1 MNPQLRLRL
10 GWIAV
15 ALLFAA
21 AAVLLYVD
29 FSRFRSG
36 AGVRYGRATIGA
48 PAPDVTFDTLDGSKQ
63 ALRASF
69 GRPLI
74 VNFFA
79 TWCVPCK
86 AELPLIESRY
96 VKLRSLGLTVLGV
109 DEQETAKSV
118 RAFTRAH
125 GVTYPIVIDS
135 TGSVF
140 DVYAGHAIPTSLF
153 IDRDGVLR
161 AVHVGYL
168 TGDILDGELTKI
180 L

>member
-1 MNPQLRLRL
+1 MNPELRLRL

-15 ALLFAA
+15 VLLFAA
-21 AAVLLYVD
+21 AAALLYVD
-29 FSRFRSG
+29 VGRFRSG
-36 AGVRYGRATIGA
+36 TGVRYGRATLGA
-48 PAPDVTFDTLDGSKQ
+48 PAPNVMFDTLDGSKRP
-63 ALRASF
+63 LRASF
-69 GRPLI
+69 GKPLI

-96 VKLRSLGLTVLGV
+96 VRLRPQGLTVLGV
-109 DEQETAKSV
+109 DEQETAKAV

-125 GVTYPIVIDS
+125 GVTYPLVIDS
-135 TGSVF
+135 AGSAF

-153 IDRDGVLR
+153 IDRNGVLR

-168 TGDILDGELTKI
+168 TADILDDELTKI
-180 L
+180 M

>member
-1 MNPQLRLRL
+1 M
-10 GWIAV
+10 AV
-15 ALLFAA
+15 LLLFAA
-21 AAVLLYVD
+21 AAALLYFD
-29 FSRFRSG
+29 FARFRSG
-36 AGVRYGRATIGA
+36 AGVRYGRAAIGA

-63 ALRASF
+63 PLRASF
-69 GRPLI
+69 GKPLI

-96 VKLRSLGLTVLGV
+96 VKLRSQGLTVLGV
-109 DEQETAKSV
+109 DEQETVKAV
-118 RAFTRAH
+118 QAFTRAH
-125 GVTYPIVIDS
+125 GVTYPLVIDS
-135 TGSVF
+135 TGSAF

-168 TGDILDGELTKI
+168 TADILDAELTKI
-180 L
+180 M